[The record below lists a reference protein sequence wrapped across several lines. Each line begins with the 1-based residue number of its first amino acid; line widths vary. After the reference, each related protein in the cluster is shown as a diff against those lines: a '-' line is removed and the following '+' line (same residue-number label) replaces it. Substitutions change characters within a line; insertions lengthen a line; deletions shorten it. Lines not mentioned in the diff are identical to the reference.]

1 MTHHRHL
8 KKDERGAALLE
19 FALVFGIFVF
29 VLYGLIAFGMMLS
42 MKQTITHAAAEG
54 ARAAIGVTD
63 DPATP
68 ADERETAAR
77 NRVASALSAWNTAQK
92 NAAVVNVKFLDPTTT
107 PSCSTSCIEVTITY
121 KYKDQ
126 PLVPPAPGLGL
137 VTPDTLSSDAIV
149 ALS

>member
-1 MTHHRHL
+1 MQNE
-8 KKDERGAALLE
+8 ERGAALLE

-29 VLYGLIAFGMMLS
+29 VLYGLIAFGMILS

-54 ARAAIGVTD
+54 ARAAIGVAQGDT
-63 DPATP
+63 TP
-68 ADERETAAR
+68 ANGVDDRIDAAKA
-77 NRVASALSAWNTAQK
+77 RVNSALSAWNTAQK
-92 NAAVVNVKFLDPTTT
+92 AQTAVAVTFPA
-107 PSCSTSCIEVTITY
+107 SCPTSCIEVHITY
-121 KYKDQ
+121 NYKNQ

>member
-1 MTHHRHL
+1 MQN
-8 KKDERGAALLE
+8 DERGAALLE

-29 VLYGLIAFGMMLS
+29 VLYGLIAFGMILS

-54 ARAAIGVTD
+54 ARAAIGVAQGDTSPANGVD
-63 DPATP
+63 DRV
-68 ADERETAAR
+68 DAAKA
-77 NRVASALSAWNTAQK
+77 RVNSALGAWNSAQK
-92 NAAVVNVKFLDPTTT
+92 AATTIDVT
-107 PSCSTSCIEVTITY
+107 FPASCPTSCIDVHVIY

-137 VTPDTLSSDAIV
+137 VTPDTLSSDAVV

>member
-1 MTHHRHL
+1 MQR
-8 KKDERGAALLE
+8 DERGAALLE

-29 VLYGLIAFGMMLS
+29 VLYGLIAFGMILS
-42 MKQTITHAAAEG
+42 MKQTITHAATEG
-54 ARAAIGVTD
+54 ARAAIGVTN

-68 ADERETAAR
+68 NDEREDAAKA
-77 NRVASALSAWNTAQK
+77 RVASALSGWNSAQV
-92 NAAVVNVKFLDPTTT
+92 AHTDVVVSFPNTCPTT
-107 PSCSTSCIEVTITY
+107 CIKVHITY
-121 KYKDQ
+121 HYKDQ